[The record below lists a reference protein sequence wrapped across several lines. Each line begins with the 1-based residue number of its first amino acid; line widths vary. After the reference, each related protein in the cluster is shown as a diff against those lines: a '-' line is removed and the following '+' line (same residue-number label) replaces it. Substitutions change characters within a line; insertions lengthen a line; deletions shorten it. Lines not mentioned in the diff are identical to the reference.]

1 MKSMKIGEFAKA
13 CNMPISVL
21 RYYDNCGLL
30 RPVYIDKF
38 TGYRYYSESQVTV
51 CARINQLKSV
61 GFSLAEIKQL
71 LSGSLSAEDI
81 YTLFDIKKK
90 RLDEISR
97 GLDELRDIIS
107 GGNFMSETK
116 IKLMH
121 EDVHIPFE
129 NDERIIGKWII
140 IGEYNNRTEFD
151 LGKELNDESIGNK
164 NREIY
169 FLPDGEWYWCYSWT
183 KGKLL
188 IDNGESSFVNNFTVE
203 KHSDGLYMF
212 VKLKSYYFLQNGITT
227 LLVLRK
233 CDNCRYSAKEIARK
247 DNISV
252 PFEDDGSILGKWK
265 SVAFVRSKEDF
276 SPENTD
282 KCFKPYFKETE
293 FLSDGECISVYGD
306 EIISGRDVQEWT
318 KGFVL
323 RKWNNT
329 ACAYEI
335 KIIGGVE
342 YLFIEWKSGDY
353 RWGGFDTDYYVFIRA

>member
-1 MKSMKIGEFAKA
+1 MKIGEFAKA

-30 RPVYIDKF
+30 KPVYIDKF
-38 TGYRYYSESQVTV
+38 TGYRYYSEGQVTV

-81 YTLFDIKKK
+81 YALFDIKKK

-107 GGNFMSETK
+107 GGNFMSEPK

-121 EDVHIPFE
+121 EDVHILFE

-151 LGKELNDESIGNK
+151 LGKELNYESIGNK

-169 FLPDGEWYWCYSWT
+169 FLPDGEWYWCYSWS

-188 IDNGESSFVNNFTVE
+188 IDNGESSFVNDFTVE
-203 KHSDGLYMF
+203 NHSDGLYMF
-212 VKLKSYYFLQNGITT
+212 VKLKSYDFLQNGITT

-233 CDNCRYSAKEIARK
+233 CDSCRYSAKDIARK

-252 PFEDDGSILGKWK
+252 PFEDDKSILGKWK
-265 SVAFVRSKEDF
+265 AVAFVRGKEDF

-282 KCFKPYFKETE
+282 NCFKPYFKEIE
-293 FLSDGECISVYGD
+293 FLPNGECISVYGD

-335 KIIGGVE
+335 KNIGGAE
-342 YLFIEWKSGDY
+342 YLLIEWKSGDW